1 MSVIGL
7 LLVQVA
13 ALAGLAVGRRLAL
26 LPLVAAI
33 TPAAV
38 LGGAEA
44 GALAA
49 LAAAG
54 FALGTRLHELV
65 AEQYAR

>member
-1 MSVIGL
+1 
-7 LLVQVA
+7 
-13 ALAGLAVGRRLAL
+13 L

-33 TPAAV
+33 APAA
-38 LGGAEA
+38 LISGAEA

-49 LAAAG
+49 LVAAG

-65 AEQYAR
+65 AEQYEEVMKAYVVD